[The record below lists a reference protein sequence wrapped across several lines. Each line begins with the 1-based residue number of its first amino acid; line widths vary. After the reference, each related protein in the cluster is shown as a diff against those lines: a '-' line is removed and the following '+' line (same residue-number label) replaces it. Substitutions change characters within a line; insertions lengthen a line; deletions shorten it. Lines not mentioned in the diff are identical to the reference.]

1 VVKDIVPEEVWTEE
15 KVNLSHLKI
24 FGCKSFYMFL
34 RRIAKSGIPRTKNIC
49 VGYSEESKGFMP
61 H

>member
-1 VVKDIVPEEVWTEE
+1 MPEEVWTEE
-15 KVNLSHLKI
+15 KVNLRHLKI